1 MGHMVQDKPDPCPA
15 TDTRWVD
22 NELNTAEM
30 FVNMIKMSIK
40 SVAHG

>member
-1 MGHMVQDKPDPCPA
+1 MDCIFIYKPDPCPA

-22 NELNTAEM
+22 NVFNTAQM
-30 FVNMIKMSIK
+30 FMSMTKTSIE